1 MPRILPLLLV
11 TDHSRHFLFAAALVV
26 LSSEFASLHS
36 NAAYAETFQKAMSV
50 MDYCAK
56 SDPQANRLVYIL
68 TTFNHVIV
76 RREPATASTLRDLPP
91 IPSVPNTP
99 TGAMSNS
106 SNDPMANFFLSHPS
120 NTGVPTSNPASAT
133 FTPTSSQAQNPQAPQ
148 APTLTR
154 RDSIG
159 VTVPSPSGGG
169 MPSALTPTTSTAGD
183 FVADAEWFHFDSL
196 WENWAAPG
204 AGAAA
209 AASSAAAVTDP
220 ALFNDTALS
229 SFDVSGAAAGG
240 PAFATPPMPSA
251 QMDARF
257 NGTSQGGMQV
267 PLYPMMRFT
276 D

>member
-1 MPRILPLLLV
+1 MV
-11 TDHSRHFLFAAALVV
+11 FATDSRRHFLFAAALVV
-26 LSSEFASLHS
+26 MSSEFASLHN

-106 SNDPMANFFLSHPS
+106 SNDPMANFFLSHPL
-120 NTGVPTSNPASAT
+120 NPAVVTSNPASST
-133 FTPTSSQAQNPQAPQ
+133 FTTTSSQMHHPQAPQ
-148 APTLTR
+148 APTISR
-154 RDSIG
+154 RGSIS
-159 VTVPSPSGGG
+159 VSVPSPSPRGI
-169 MPSALTPTTSTAGD
+169 PSALTPTTSAGGD
-183 FVADAEWFHFDSL
+183 YVADAEWLHFDSL
-196 WENWAAPG
+196 WETWAAPG
-204 AGAAA
+204 PGAA
-209 AASSAAAVTDP
+209 AAAVTDP
-220 ALFNDTALS
+220 ALFNDTTLNN
-229 SFDVSGAAAGG
+229 FDVSGGATGG
-240 PAFATPPMPSA
+240 SAFATPPMPSV

-257 NGTSQGGMQV
+257 NGTSQGGIQV

>member
-1 MPRILPLLLV
+1 MSFA
-11 TDHSRHFLFAAALVV
+11 TDNRRHFLFAAALVV
-26 LSSEFASLHS
+26 MSSEFASLHN

-50 MDYCAK
+50 MDYCSK

-76 RREPATASTLRDLPP
+76 RTEPASASSLQELPLP
-91 IPSVPNTP
+91 SIPSVPNTP

-106 SNDPMANFFLSHPS
+106 SNDPMANFFLSHPI
-120 NTGVPTSNPASAT
+120 NPVIVTTNPASST
-133 FTPTSSQAQNPQAPQ
+133 FTTTSSHMQHPQAPQ
-148 APTLTR
+148 VPTISR
-154 RDSIG
+154 RDSIS
-159 VTVPSPSGGG
+159 VSVPSPSPSG
-169 MPSALTPTTSTAGD
+169 MPSALTPTTSAAGD

-204 AGAAA
+204 AGAGSGPTAT
-209 AASSAAAVTDP
+209 SSTAAVTDP
-220 ALFNDTALS
+220 ALFNDTTLN
-229 SFDVSGAAAGG
+229 SFDISGGTTGG
-240 PAFATPPMPSA
+240 SAFATPPMPSV